1 MYINPDGATTRTAA
15 ETAGRGPVFD
25 QALSTVTA
33 ASALMWVTSR
43 IVTHAGRVDR
53 EIPRTEIIGIS
64 RVGICLWPTK
74 LGPGVS
80 WSRVVLRCFDVV

>member
-43 IVTHAGRVDR
+43 IVT
-53 EIPRTEIIGIS
+53 
-64 RVGICLWPTK
+64 PTNRDYRNK
-74 LGPGVS
+74 QGGDLP
-80 WSRVVLRCFDVV
+80 LAN